1 MINSIFSGLSQ
12 RISQKTNITNRA
24 VSASLMETNSLLM
37 DIRRQLSADYST
49 RINDERS
56 ENIINRKRVSKEKF
70 LLKEN
75 LVETIKSIGSNVG
88 KVVISPFNKSI
99 SNLGNVLRNLLL
111 SIGVNAAFKWLS
123 KKENL
128 ENLNEWVNTISSKW
142 KEILGIVTGLGGL
155 FAIGKL
161 IGPLMTLKRIFAFL
175 SLPRVLGAMGIL
187 FAIKESPK
195 LGDKLRELGDKLDE
209 MSKNQE
215 GLSKTGLEILSKAF
229 EGSGIISD
237 ILTTPFKGLM
247 EIIKSGGNITESNK
261 LMEEGDR
268 ILRENIREFL
278 FNLNIPGLDIPETP
292 GSFGTSGLYDINIK
306 NWKKIFGEKFEG
318 LQQLIKDNINGQGAT
333 STGPTGPVRLR
344 VQPYSTQSLEP
355 SGGNNFS
362 TALLT
367 LPPEILQLPPSV
379 QAIPTSA
386 EGDISVPTVISF
398 DSANPYVVQISKEI
412 YGMFA

>member
-12 RISQKTNITNRA
+12 RITQKTNITNRA
-24 VSASLMETNSLLM
+24 VSASLTETNSLLM
-37 DIRRQLSADYST
+37 DIRRQLSADYSK

-99 SNLGNVLRNLLL
+99 FNLGNVLKNLLL

-142 KEILGIVTGLGGL
+142 KEILGIIAGLGGL

-161 IGPLMTLKRIFAFL
+161 IGPLMTLKRIFTFL
-175 SLPRVLGAMGIL
+175 SLPKVLGAMGIL

-195 LGDKLRELGDKLDE
+195 LGDKLRKLGDKLDE
-209 MSKNQE
+209 MSENQE
-215 GLSKTGLEILSKAF
+215 GLSKTGLEILSKAL

-237 ILTTPFKGLM
+237 ILTTPFQGLM
-247 EIIKSGGNITESNK
+247 EIIKSGGNITESNIV
-261 LMEEGDR
+261 MEERDR

-278 FNLNIPGLDIPETP
+278 FNLNIPGLKIPETP
-292 GSFGTSGLYDINIK
+292 GSFGTSDLYDIKIE
-306 NWKKIFGEKFEG
+306 NWKKILGETFQGVRQLFEKFPE
-318 LQQLIKDNINGQGAT
+318 NTTNGNGVNDE
-333 STGPTGPVRLR
+333 PVRIK
-344 VQPYSTQSLEP
+344 VEPYRTQSFKP
-355 SGGNNFS
+355 SSNNFS
-362 TALLT
+362 TAFLT
-367 LPPEILQLPPSV
+367 LPPEILQSPPSIH
-379 QAIPTSA
+379 AIPTST
-386 EGDISVPTVISF
+386 EGDISVPTVTSF

>member
-24 VSASLMETNSLLM
+24 VSASLTETNSLLM
-37 DIRRQLSADYST
+37 DIRRQLSVDYSR

-88 KVVISPFNKSI
+88 KAVISPFNKSI

-142 KEILGIVTGLGGL
+142 KEILGIITGLGGL

-161 IGPLMTLKRIFAFL
+161 IGPLMTLKRIFTFL

-187 FAIKESPK
+187 FAIKESPQF
-195 LGDKLRELGDKLDE
+195 GDKLREIGDKLDE

-215 GLSKTGLEILSKAF
+215 GLPKTGLEILSKAL
-229 EGSGIISD
+229 EGSGIVSD
-237 ILTTPFKGLM
+237 IFTSPIKGLM
-247 EIIKSGGNITESNK
+247 EIIKSGGNITKSNEV
-261 LMEEGDR
+261 MEERDR

-278 FNLNIPGLDIPETP
+278 FNLKIPGLKIPETP
-292 GSFGTSGLYDINIK
+292 GSFGTSGLYDIKIE
-306 NWKKIFGEKFEG
+306 NWKKILGETFQG
-318 LQQLIKDNINGQGAT
+318 VRQLFNESPKNTTNGNGVNAE
-333 STGPTGPVRLR
+333 PVRIK
-344 VQPYSTQSLEP
+344 VEPYSTQSFKP
-355 SGGNNFS
+355 SGNNFS
-362 TALLT
+362 TAFLT
-367 LPPEILQLPPSV
+367 LPPEILQSPPSI
-379 QAIPTSA
+379 QAIPTST
-386 EGDISVPTVISF
+386 EGDISVPTVTSF

>member
-24 VSASLMETNSLLM
+24 VSASLTETNSLLM
-37 DIRRQLSADYST
+37 DIRRQLSADYSK

-88 KVVISPFNKSI
+88 KSVISPFNKSI
-99 SNLGNVLRNLLL
+99 FNLGNVLTNLLL

-142 KEILGIVTGLGGL
+142 KEILGIITGLGGL

-161 IGPLMTLKRIFAFL
+161 IGPLMTLKRIFTFL

-215 GLSKTGLEILSKAF
+215 GLSKTGLEILSKAL

-261 LMEEGDR
+261 LMEESDR

-278 FNLNIPGLDIPETP
+278 FNLNIPGLKIPETP
-292 GSFGTSGLYDINIK
+292 GSFGTSGLYDINID
-306 NWKKIFGEKFEG
+306 NWRKILGEKFKG
-318 LQQLIKDNINGQGAT
+318 LQEFFKETTKNTTNGNGVNAE
-333 STGPTGPVRLR
+333 PVRIK
-344 VQPYSTQSLEP
+344 VEPYSTQSFKP
-355 SGGNNFS
+355 SSNNFS
-362 TALLT
+362 TAFLT
-367 LPPEILQLPPSV
+367 LPPEILQSPPSI
-379 QAIPTSA
+379 QAIPTST
-386 EGDISVPTVISF
+386 EGDISVPTVTSF

>member
-24 VSASLMETNSLLM
+24 VSASLTETNSLLM
-37 DIRRQLSADYST
+37 DIRRQLSADYSK

-99 SNLGNVLRNLLL
+99 FNLGNVLKNLLL

-142 KEILGIVTGLGGL
+142 KEILGIITGLGGL

-161 IGPLMTLKRIFAFL
+161 IGPLMTLKRIFTFL
-175 SLPRVLGAMGIL
+175 SLPKVLGAMGIL

-215 GLSKTGLEILSKAF
+215 GLSKTGLEILSKAL

-247 EIIKSGGNITESNK
+247 EIIKSGGNITESNIV
-261 LMEEGDR
+261 MEERDR

-278 FNLNIPGLDIPETP
+278 FNLNIPELKIPETS
-292 GSFGTSGLYDINIK
+292 GSFGTSGLYDIKIE
-306 NWKKIFGEKFEG
+306 NWKKILGETFQG
-318 LQQLIKDNINGQGAT
+318 LQKFFKETTKNPTNGNGVNAE
-333 STGPTGPVRLR
+333 PVRIK
-344 VQPYSTQSLEP
+344 VEPYSTQSFKP
-355 SGGNNFS
+355 SGNNFS
-362 TALLT
+362 TAFLT
-367 LPPEILQLPPSV
+367 LPPEILQSPPSI
-379 QAIPTSA
+379 QAIPTST
-386 EGDISVPTVISF
+386 EGDISVPTVTSF